1 MNRMTERLEL
11 ISRIQGESET
21 AGSVVLVNISEGGL
35 LIHTDHELS
44 VGETH
49 EFRFRL
55 RTGPTLLF
63 VARVVR
69 RLVVNEDAQQFAVGL
84 AFEETATV
92 RQKAAIRAL
101 REFADMRPM
110 ARQRPS

>member
-1 MNRMTERLEL
+1 MTERLEL
-11 ISRIQGESET
+11 ISRIQGESDT
-21 AGSVVLVNISEGGL
+21 AGHVVLVNISDSGL

-55 RTGPTLLF
+55 VTGPTLLF

-69 RLVVNEDAQQFAVGL
+69 RLLVDAGERQFAVGL
-84 AFEETATV
+84 AFEEVATP
-92 RQKAAIRAL
+92 RQRAAINAL
-101 REFADMRPM
+101 REFADVRPLL
-110 ARQRPS
+110 RQRPT